1 MCATLGS
8 ARLRPFGI
16 DMNRLLLPVFL
27 ALLPAV
33 AVVAQSRPPAADVA
47 RALQEKYDRVKDFTA
62 DFTHTYEGGVLK
74 RKSSE
79 RGTVQIKKPGRMRWE
94 YTAPE
99 KKTFVSDGTM
109 IYSYVPADKQV
120 IRSRMP
126 DTDEATTAVMFLA
139 GKGNL
144 GRDFDVTYADAAGPD
159 RVALKLNPRQK
170 QRDYDWLIVVIDRTT
185 LQIRAL
191 TAADQQ
197 GGRSTFEFSNYRENT
212 GVADNVFAFKIP
224 RGADVINAGSGR

>member
-1 MCATLGS
+1 
-8 ARLRPFGI
+8 
-16 DMNRLLLPVFL
+16 MNRLLLPVLL
-27 ALLPAV
+27 AIIPAV
-33 AVVAQSRPPAADVA
+33 AAAQSRPPAIETA

-74 RKSSE
+74 RKSTE

-99 KKTFVSDGTM
+99 KKTFVSDGTK
-109 IYSYVPADKQV
+109 IYSYIPADKQV
-120 IRSRMP
+120 IVSHVP
-126 DTDEATTAVMFLA
+126 GADAATTAVLFLA

-144 GRDFDVTYADAAGPD
+144 ARDFDVAYAETAVPGA
-159 RVALKLNPRQK
+159 VALRLDPRQK
-170 QRDYDWLIVVIDRTT
+170 QRDYDWLIVVADRTT

-197 GGRSTFEFSNYRENT
+197 GGRSTFEFRNYRENT
-212 GVADNVFAFKIP
+212 GVADNVFTFRIP

>member
-1 MCATLGS
+1 MT
-8 ARLRPFGI
+8 
-16 DMNRLLLPVFL
+16 RLLLPVLL
-27 ALLPAV
+27 AFGPAL
-33 AVVAQSRPPAADVA
+33 AAAQPRPSAAETA

-74 RKSSE
+74 RKTVE

-94 YTAPE
+94 YTSPE
-99 KKTFVSDGTM
+99 KKTFVSDGVM
-109 IYSYVPADKQV
+109 LYSYVPADKQV
-120 IRSRMP
+120 IRSKVP
-126 DTDEATTAVMFLA
+126 AADEATTAVLFLA

-144 GRDFDVTYADAAGPD
+144 TRDFTVTYAETSSPG
-159 RVALKLNPRQK
+159 ALSLRLEPRHK
-170 QRDYDWLIVVIDRTT
+170 QRDYDWLVVTVDAGTH
-185 LQIRAL
+185 QIRSL

-224 RGADVINAGSGR
+224 RGADVINAGSPR